1 MKGVNIV
8 STYLNFDL
16 HENKAE
22 VLEVIQTL
30 EQIKPHL
37 GIVNEI
43 TAINDAIEILLQL
56 YENGDKDARDKY
68 ETSHLFIEYDY

>member
-1 MKGVNIV
+1 MKGGDIM

-22 VLEVIQTL
+22 VLEVVQTL

-37 GIVNEI
+37 GNVNEI
-43 TAINDAIEILLQL
+43 IAINEAIVILLQI
-56 YENGDKDARDKY
+56 YENGDKDLHKKD
-68 ETSHLFIEYDY
+68 EQ

>member
-1 MKGVNIV
+1 M

-22 VLEVIQTL
+22 VLDVVQTL

-37 GIVNEI
+37 GNVNEI
-43 TAINDAIEILLQL
+43 TAINDAIGILLQI
-56 YENGDKDARDKY
+56 YENGDKDLHKKD
-68 ETSHLFIEYDY
+68 ETPGLFIEYDY

>member
-1 MKGVNIV
+1 M

-16 HENKAE
+16 HEDKSDILDI
-22 VLEVIQTL
+22 VQTL
-30 EQIKPHL
+30 EKIKPHL

-56 YENGDKDARDKY
+56 YENGDKDVRKKD
-68 ETSHLFIEYDY
+68 ETPGLFIEYDY